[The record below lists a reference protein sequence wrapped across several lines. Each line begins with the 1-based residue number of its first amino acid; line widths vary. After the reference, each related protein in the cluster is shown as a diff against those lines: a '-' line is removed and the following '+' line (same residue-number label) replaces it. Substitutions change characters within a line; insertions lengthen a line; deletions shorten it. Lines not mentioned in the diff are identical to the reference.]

1 MQVGVMQQVRTPGV
15 KHGEK
20 ADLGAPV
27 AGDSASIG
35 SIETAAYV
43 TCCSCRKRAPLDTAK
58 RFSPIG
64 TIYPSGLCRV
74 PVCQPSISGKC
85 AKSHTT

>member
-1 MQVGVMQQVRTPGV
+1 V
-15 KHGEK
+15 
-20 ADLGAPV
+20 
-27 AGDSASIG
+27 SAVILYGLRGRISITSIG

-74 PVCQPSISGKC
+74 PVFQPSISGKC